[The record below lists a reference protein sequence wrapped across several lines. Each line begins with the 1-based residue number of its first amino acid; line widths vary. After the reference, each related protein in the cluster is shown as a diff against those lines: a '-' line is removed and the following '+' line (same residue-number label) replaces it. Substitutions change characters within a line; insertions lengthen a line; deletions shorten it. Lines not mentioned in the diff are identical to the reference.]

1 MALGCLTW
9 RLEWELMPVVQDMK
23 PGCFAGQRNC
33 RRAGDLNSAT
43 LHAQYWIRLDL
54 DKRIEYV
61 KLQVWRTTTNEG
73 GRCNLELGLYRSERW
88 VESDLE
94 IECKTG
100 SNHTQTIPKDQVRLI
115 DYREEIQETHLFP
128 KTKRSRWE
136 KGGEAKLQTNICD
149 IPFA

>member
-54 DKRIEYV
+54 DKSESTDEWAPV
-61 KLQVWRTTTNEG
+61 AQE
-73 GRCNLELGLYRSERW
+73 EL
-88 VESDLE
+88 
-94 IECKTG
+94 
-100 SNHTQTIPKDQVRLI
+100 
-115 DYREEIQETHLFP
+115 
-128 KTKRSRWE
+128 
-136 KGGEAKLQTNICD
+136 
-149 IPFA
+149 